1 MVSFLDTDVCA
12 AEAPSTAE
20 NALPAA
26 GAAAT
31 AEADPPDEDGT
42 PPPPPPLDHPADLPL
57 LLGGVLPGWLT
68 NGAQQPMSAAPN
80 QALPP
85 PPGMAPSQQLPPWAA
100 STNWAGQP
108 VPWRSAADEEQ
119 KPPWADGMAEPS
131 DAPPW
136 ATGTIDAECLPP
148 HLLPEAA
155 RTKLKAE
162 PGLPPPPA
170 NPPSSAG
177 PSAPVPGEQ
186 YTRCKHHYIL
196 QGSSL
201 LAEAVAER
209 KVFGQEL
216 DNVWQML
223 VKQSIKGWS

>member
-1 MVSFLDTDVCA
+1 
-12 AEAPSTAE
+12 
-20 NALPAA
+20 
-26 GAAAT
+26 
-31 AEADPPDEDGT
+31 
-42 PPPPPPLDHPADLPL
+42 
-57 LLGGVLPGWLT
+57 
-68 NGAQQPMSAAPN
+68 
-80 QALPP
+80 
-85 PPGMAPSQQLPPWAA
+85 
-100 STNWAGQP
+100 
-108 VPWRSAADEEQ
+108 
-119 KPPWADGMAEPS
+119 MAEPS

-186 YTRCKHHYIL
+186 YTRCKHHYVL

-201 LAEAVAER
+201 LAEAVAEK
-209 KVFGQEL
+209 KVSWQDL
-216 DNVWQML
+216 DNVCQMLVL
-223 VKQSIKGWS
+223 VKQSTKGWS